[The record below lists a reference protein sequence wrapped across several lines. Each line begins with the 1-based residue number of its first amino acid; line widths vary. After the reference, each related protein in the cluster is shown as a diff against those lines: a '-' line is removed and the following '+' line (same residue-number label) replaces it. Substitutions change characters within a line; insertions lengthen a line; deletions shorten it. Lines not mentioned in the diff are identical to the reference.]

1 MILGRIGANRSD
13 ERVRRACEYAFE
25 FQMKNGCSRTW
36 RNAMKPPF
44 SQLCGGLTGNMAA
57 TLIRLGYG

>member
-1 MILGRIGANRSD
+1 M
-13 ERVRRACEYAFE
+13 RRACEYAFE

-44 SQLCGGLTGNMAA
+44 SQLCGGLTGNMVA